1 MTTEKRWKKL
11 HEVKQKSFVGV
22 KTLTKRKQQKKLHI
36 QNLTTQPKELN
47 GTEGKKMLAHK
58 KWHHQNKNRE

>member
-22 KTLTKRKQQKKLHI
+22 KTLTKRKQQKKIAHTKFDYPTKRI
-36 QNLTTQPKELN
+36 EWD
-47 GTEGKKMLAHK
+47 EGKKCWLIK
-58 KWHHQNKNRE
+58 NGITKNKNGE